1 MATVVLV
8 NLFMVLTGDFCLVIP
23 WPGHGVTKDAYGFKI
38 YKHRLSKKTSSFP
51 RRRESIVFICPCGA
65 MDTRRRGYDVCDV
78 FLKLKNH
85 KLYRHSHVG
94 GNLLFLFVPAGQWIP
109 AVAGMTGGEVG
120 QYKMTILSTN

>member
-1 MATVVLV
+1 
-8 NLFMVLTGDFCLVIP
+8 
-23 WPGHGVTKDAYGFKI
+23 
-38 YKHRLSKKTSSFP
+38 
-51 RRRESIVFICPCGA
+51 

-109 AVAGMTGGEVG
+109 AVAGMTGVWRARFLFINKFFLKKNPQTGDWFIN
-120 QYKMTILSTN
+120 YPKYILILAYHRACVP